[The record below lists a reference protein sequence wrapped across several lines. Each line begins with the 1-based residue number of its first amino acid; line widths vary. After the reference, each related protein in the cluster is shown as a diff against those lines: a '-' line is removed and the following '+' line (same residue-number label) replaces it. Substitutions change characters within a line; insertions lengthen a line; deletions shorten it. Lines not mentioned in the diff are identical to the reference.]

1 MLNTDIFTE
10 ILTLKIK
17 RKRSAMLRLMKYF
30 INKAFATRMAKENM
44 ITKKTSGRLGVA
56 KNVDLNLLENKFQN
70 LNLSYIINEGGN
82 SDEVLNELYY
92 NIIDNNNTLEN
103 RDYSKVKNI
112 IFESIK
118 YKHIAGIRLE
128 VKGRLTKRYRA
139 DKSVFK
145 VKQKG
150 GIQNMYSSKE
160 GIPSEVFRG
169 HADANV
175 DYSIQTSK
183 VRIGSFAVK
192 G

>member
-1 MLNTDIFTE
+1 MC
-10 ILTLKIK
+10 
-17 RKRSAMLRLMKYF
+17 
-30 INKAFATRMAKENM
+30 
-44 ITKKTSGRLGVA
+44 
-56 KNVDLNLLENKFQN
+56 
-70 LNLSYIINEGGN
+70 
-82 SDEVLNELYY
+82 
-92 NIIDNNNTLEN
+92 
-103 RDYSKVKNI
+103 
-112 IFESIK
+112 
-118 YKHIAGIRLE
+118 HIAGIRLE

-160 GIPSEVFRG
+160 GIPSVVFRG

-192 G
+192 GWMSGK

>member
-1 MLNTDIFTE
+1 
-10 ILTLKIK
+10 
-17 RKRSAMLRLMKYF
+17 
-30 INKAFATRMAKENM
+30 M

-160 GIPSEVFRG
+160 GIPSVVFRG

-192 G
+192 GWISSK

>member
-1 MLNTDIFTE
+1 M
-10 ILTLKIK
+10 KI
-17 RKRSAMLRLMKYF
+17 F
-30 INKAFATRMAKENM
+30 INKVFATKMAKENM
-44 ITKKTSGRLGVA
+44 ITKKSTRISVS
-56 KNVDLNLLENKFQN
+56 KNVDFSLLENKFKN
-70 LNLSYIINEGGN
+70 LNLSSIVNEESTSN
-82 SDEVLNELYY
+82 FEEVLNELYY
-92 NIIDNNNTLEN
+92 NITHNNDKLEN

-145 VKQKG
+145 FKQKG

-160 GIPSEVFRG
+160 GIPSVVFRG
-169 HADANV
+169 YADVNV